1 MAYIPERGSTHVYK
15 VNKISKQEIHEMAER
30 CVCEQPPFCNAA
42 CPLKLDAKAM
52 LAAAAEGDFPR
63 ARRIYEKAA
72 PFPQVL
78 SAGCEA
84 PCESRCRLGE
94 KGEAVA
100 IRAIERAA
108 VRYGGEGRGGSLL
121 RMKKRKSAAIFGA
134 GLFSLFLAGELEK
147 KAYPVTVFCEEA
159 GEREYLAA
167 AAPFLS
173 GADFDA
179 ELERLRKKEIGF
191 VFRCGLDADFFG
203 EKRKEFDIVCASAE
217 AAERFCPGD
226 EYDEK
231 TMFCRGQGLIMG
243 ASGSVLGAA
252 FGAKKAALT
261 ADRLA
266 QGLDPASSRGE
277 EGACESRLYTNLDG
291 AKKLTRIPERG
302 DGYRAQDAAE
312 EAGRCIQCFCDEC
325 VKACAYLQHYGK
337 TPALMTRELYNNTQI
352 IMGDHQM
359 NKPMNTCALCG
370 QCEVICP
377 NGFDMAQVCLSARR
391 NMVSTDKMPNAPHE
405 FALLDM
411 LFSNNEAAL
420 CRRQPGHEECRYVF
434 FPGCQAAAIAP
445 GTVRAAYEDLC
456 GRVEGGVALL
466 LGCCGEIADWAGREE
481 LYEQAAALIDERLA
495 ALGNPTVI
503 ALCPSCEKQLRRH
516 GGTEVIG
523 IWDVLLA
530 IGLPE
535 GGHGLDRP
543 AALHDACGARGERAT
558 QEAVREIARRLGCE
572 LIETAYTGDEAPCCG
587 YGGLAAYAN
596 PEVAQ
601 KMTEKCLER
610 ADAPYISYCMA
621 CRDRFA
627 REGRESRHILELIY
641 GTDAGAPPDISEKRY
656 NRLTLKNT
664 LLRELWKEET
674 QMRKT
679 DYKIEFTP
687 EALAAMDERM
697 ILKDDVIETLDALRE
712 TGEAIYDAQAD
723 ISITRR
729 RIGNV
734 TFWVKY
740 REIEGG
746 YRVVGAYSHRMD
758 VMRRP

>member
-1 MAYIPERGSTHVYK
+1 MAYIPERGSTHVYI
-15 VNKISKQEIHEMAER
+15 VNKISKEEIHEMAER
-30 CVCEQPPFCNAA
+30 CVCEEPPFCNAA
-42 CPLKLDAKAM
+42 CPLKLDTKAM
-52 LAAAAEGDFPR
+52 LAAAAQGDFSQ
-63 ARRIYEKAA
+63 ALRIIERAA
-72 PFPQVL
+72 PFPHVL

-84 PCESRCRLGE
+84 PCEQRCRLGE
-94 KGEAVA
+94 KGDAVA

-108 VRYGGEGRGGSLL
+108 VRYGGVSRGGSVF
-121 RMKKRKSAAIFGA
+121 RMKKRRRAAIFGA

-159 GEREYLAA
+159 GEREYLEA
-167 AAPFLS
+167 AAPFLNS
-173 GADFDA
+173 GDFDA
-179 ELERLRKKEIGF
+179 ELERLWKKEIDF
-191 VFRCGLDADFFG
+191 VFGCRLDAEFFER
-203 EKRKEFDIVCASAE
+203 EKKKFDILCASKE
-217 AAERFCPGD
+217 AAERICPGAD
-226 EYDEK
+226 WDEK
-231 TMFCRGQGLIMG
+231 TMFCRERGLILG
-243 ASGSVLGAA
+243 VGGSVLGAA

-266 QGLDPASSRGE
+266 QGLDPGSARGD
-277 EGACESRLYTNLDG
+277 EGACESRLYTKLDG
-291 AKKLTRIPERG
+291 AEKLTRIPERE
-302 DGYRAQDAAE
+302 DGYSAEEAAG

-359 NKPMNTCALCG
+359 NKPMNACALCG

-377 NGFDMAQVCLSARR
+377 NGFDMAQVCRSARR

-411 LFSNNEAAL
+411 LFSNGEAAL
-420 CRRQPGHEECRYVF
+420 CRRQPGHDTCRYVF

-456 GRVEGGVALL
+456 KRVDGGVALL
-466 LGCCGEIADWAGREE
+466 LGCCGAIADWAGRET
-481 LYEQAAALIDERLA
+481 LYEQTVSLIDERLA
-495 ALGNPTVI
+495 ALGNPSVI
-503 ALCPSCEKQLRRH
+503 VLCPSCEKELKRH
-516 GGTEVIG
+516 GTEVIG

-530 IGLPE
+530 LGLPE
-535 GGHGLDRP
+535 GGRGLDCP
-543 AALHDACGARGERAT
+543 AALHDACGARGDRAT
-558 QEAVREIARRLGCE
+558 QEAVREIARQLGCE
-572 LIETAYTGDEAPCCG
+572 IIETAYAGDEAPCCG

-596 PEVAQ
+596 PEVAR
-601 KMTEKCLER
+601 KMTAKCLER
-610 ADAPYISYCMA
+610 ADAPYVSYCMA

-627 REGRESRHILELIY
+627 REGRASHHILELVY
-641 GTDAGAPPDISEKRY
+641 GTDAGVPPDISEKRG

-664 LLRELWKEET
+664 LLRELWEEET
-674 QMRKT
+674 EMRKA
-679 DYKIEFTP
+679 DYKIEYTP
-687 EALAAMDERM
+687 EVLAVMDRRM

-712 TGEAIYDAQAD
+712 TGEAIYDAQED
-723 ISITRR
+723 VMITRR

-758 VMRRP
+758 VVRRP